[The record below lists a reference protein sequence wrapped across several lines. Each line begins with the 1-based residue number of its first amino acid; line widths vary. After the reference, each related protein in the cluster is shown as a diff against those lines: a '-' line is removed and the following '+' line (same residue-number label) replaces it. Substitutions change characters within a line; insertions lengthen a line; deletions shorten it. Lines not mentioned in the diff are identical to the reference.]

1 MTDQTQKD
9 PLHSLFDDE
18 IPPSPAAKRRAMD
31 AAMAAFATEQAS
43 TEQALG
49 DTPTEKNDDRRQGFW
64 PQLRLSFTSLVS
76 GVTDMN
82 NRLILGGGLAAS
94 FALVMTAS
102 LLYQGGGYQ
111 GGGYPSGEYPGK
123 EYRGELDQQLSNDQG
138 LPSIAMAPVDQL
150 SVAVKENAG
159 LVSTEVHTRLAMEA
173 ALAMNAPVAMD
184 TAAPKQALKP
194 KLAAPQ
200 FFKSATVQSPAVT
213 GERPAKAERKR
224 LQEIVVTGQK
234 RALAGRQQAEMSA
247 AQMTGGALA
256 YNKVVSGDFNSP
268 NRNTYD
274 RDDMIAIAAAE
285 QGRDRF
291 SEFDSNPIK
300 LVSFEPVSTFS
311 ADVDTAA
318 YSFVRRQLN
327 GGRLPQQSAVRV
339 EELINYF
346 DYNYP
351 LAESRQQ
358 PFKPTVTVTDS
369 PWKVGNKLV
378 HIGIKGYELPRFELP
393 RSNLVFLLDVSGSM
407 GSADKLPLVKQSME
421 LLLSQLKP
429 DDTVAIVVYAGAAG
443 MVLEPTQVSEKQKI
457 LAAMNQLNAG
467 GSTAGGAGIE
477 LAYQLAQ
484 NHFDP
489 RAVNRIILATDG
501 DFNVGINNP
510 QRLKDFVERKREQ
523 GTYLSVLGFG
533 QGNYND
539 HLMQQLAQNGNGV
552 AAYIDTLS
560 EAQKVLVHQ
569 ATSSLFTIAK
579 DVKFQLEFN
588 PATVKEYRLLGYETR
603 ALQQQDFNN
612 DKVDAGDIGSGHSVT
627 AIYEIT
633 PAGSDGGLLE
643 PSRYSAKNGAQNA
656 TVKITEK
663 IKENAQ
669 GGEYGFLKIRYKL
682 PQQDKS
688 TLITTPILT
697 GDSRGNTE
705 TAAELMT
712 EVRFATAVAGF
723 AQHLKGGKHLGNW
736 SLDDAI
742 NLAQANKG
750 SDDYGY
756 RTELIQLIR
765 KAKTAKAM

>member
-1 MTDQTQKD
+1 MTEDTEKD
-9 PLHSLFDDE
+9 PLNTLFDDGMA
-18 IPPSPAAKRRAMD
+18 PPDPAAKRRAMD
-31 AAMAAFATEQAS
+31 VAMAAFTSEALAAEQAG
-43 TEQALG
+43 G
-49 DTPTEKNDDRRQGFW
+49 DTSAEKNDDDRQGFW
-64 PQLRLSFTSLVS
+64 PALRLSFTSLVS

-82 NRLILGGGLAAS
+82 NRLVLGGGLAAS

-102 LLYQGGGYQ
+102 LLYQGGE
-111 GGGYPSGEYPGK
+111 YPSAEYP
-123 EYRGELDQQLSNDQG
+123 GELDQP
-138 LPSIAMAPVDQL
+138 LPSMTTVPVDPL
-150 SVAVKENAG
+150 SAAVKESAG
-159 LVSTEVHTRLAMEA
+159 LASAEVDARLEMDT
-173 ALAMNAPVAMD
+173 ALAMQAPVTLQAPVAMD
-184 TAAPKQALKP
+184 ATAPAQALKP

-200 FFKSATVQSPAVT
+200 FFQQKQPQPPVKN
-213 GERPAKAERKR
+213 ERQR
-224 LQEIVVTGQK
+224 LQEMVVTAQK
-234 RALAGRQQAEMSA
+234 RALPAREQAEMA
-247 AQMTGGALA
+247 ASSEMAGSFAMASALA
-256 YNKVVSGDFNSP
+256 
-268 NRNTYD
+268 D
-274 RDDMIAIAAAE
+274 RDDAIAPPIGE

-291 SEFDSNPIK
+291 TEFDSNPVK

-327 GGRLPQQSAVRV
+327 AGRLPQKSAVRV

-358 PFKPTVTVTDS
+358 PFKPTVTLVDS
-369 PWKVGNKLV
+369 PWKAGNKLL
-378 HIGIKGYELPRFELP
+378 HIGIKGFELPRDELP

-407 GSADKLPLVKQSME
+407 GSPDKLPLVKQSME
-421 LLLSQLKP
+421 LLLSQLQQ
-429 DDTVAIVVYAGAAG
+429 DDTIAIVVYAGAAG
-443 MVLEPTQVSEKQKI
+443 MVLEPTKVSDKQKI
-457 LAAMNQLNAG
+457 FKAMEQLKAG

-484 NHFDP
+484 SHFDQ

-510 QRLKDFVERKREQ
+510 QQLKDFVERKRDK
-523 GTYLSVLGFG
+523 GIYLSVLGFG

-539 HLMQQLAQNGNGV
+539 LLMQQLAQNGNGV

-588 PATVKEYRLLGYETR
+588 PAMVKEYRLLGYETR

-633 PAGSDGGLLE
+633 PAGSDSGLLE
-643 PSRYSAKNGAQNA
+643 PSRYSGKNAEQGIAPEALQDAN
-656 TVKITEK
+656 
-663 IKENAQ
+663 

-697 GDSRGNTE
+697 HNTNTRDKP
-705 TAAELMT
+705 TANTGAASELLT

-736 SLDDAI
+736 TLDDAI

-750 SDDYGY
+750 RDDYGY
-756 RTELIQLIR
+756 RTEFIQLIR

>member
-1 MTDQTQKD
+1 MTEDAQNDSLST
-9 PLHSLFDDE
+9 LFDDE
-18 IPPSPAAKRRAMD
+18 IVPPTPAAKRRAMD
-31 AAMAAFATEQAS
+31 VAMAAFTSEALAAEQAR
-43 TEQALG
+43 G
-49 DTPTEKNDDRRQGFW
+49 DTSAEKNVDDRQGFW
-64 PQLRLSFTSLVS
+64 SALRLSFTSLVS

-82 NRLILGGGLAAS
+82 NRLVLGGGLAAS
-94 FALVMTAS
+94 FALIMTAS
-102 LLYQGGGYQ
+102 LLYQGGEYQ
-111 GGGYPSGEYPGK
+111 GEEYPGNEYPGK
-123 EYRGELDQQLSNDQG
+123 EYRGELDQQLSAGQA
-138 LPSIAMAPVDQL
+138 LPSIAMAPVDKL
-150 SVAVKENAG
+150 SAAVKEKVGLAPTEIHARLEMEESLEIATSSE
-159 LVSTEVHTRLAMEA
+159 LVSESKPA
-173 ALAMNAPVAMD
+173 ALQYFQS
-184 TAAPKQALKP
+184 AAGQSSSNQ
-194 KLAAPQ
+194 PQ
-200 FFKSATVQSPAVT
+200 QV
-213 GERPAKAERKR
+213 AKAERKR
-224 LQEIVVTGQK
+224 LQEIVVTAQK
-234 RALAGRQQAEMSA
+234 RALPAREQAEMSA

-256 YNKVVSGDFNSP
+256 YNKAYSGDFNSP
-268 NRNTYD
+268 NRNAYD

-291 SEFDSNPIK
+291 GEFDDNPIK

-327 GGRLPQQSAVRV
+327 AGRLPQKSAVRV

-346 DYNYP
+346 DYDYP

-369 PWKVGNKLV
+369 PWNAGNKLL
-378 HIGIKGYELPRFELP
+378 HIGIKGYELPRDALP
-393 RSNLVFLLDVSGSM
+393 RTNLVFLLDVSGSM

-421 LLLSQLKP
+421 LLLSQLKQ

-443 MVLEPTQVSEKQKI
+443 MVLEPTKVSDKQEI
-457 LAAMNQLNAG
+457 LAAMNQLKAG

-484 NHFDP
+484 NHFDK

-523 GTYLSVLGFG
+523 GIYLSVLGFG

-539 HLMQQLAQNGNGV
+539 QLMQQLAQNGNGV

-627 AIYEIT
+627 AIYEVT
-633 PAGSDGGLLE
+633 PAGSDSGLLE
-643 PSRYSAKNGAQNA
+643 ASRYSAKIAEKKAAQQA
-656 TVKITEK
+656 VK
-663 IKENAQ
+663 NSV

-682 PQQDKS
+682 PQQDQS
-688 TLITTPILT
+688 TLISTPIVTHNTHANDSTKAPSTLLT
-697 GDSRGNTE
+697 D
-705 TAAELMT
+705 
-712 EVRFATAVAGF
+712 VHFATAVAGF
-723 AQHLKGGKHLGNW
+723 AQHLKGGKHLGSW
-736 SLDDAI
+736 TLDDAI

-750 SDDYGY
+750 RDDYGY
-756 RTELIQLIR
+756 RTEFIQLIR
-765 KAKTAKAM
+765 KAKTANAM